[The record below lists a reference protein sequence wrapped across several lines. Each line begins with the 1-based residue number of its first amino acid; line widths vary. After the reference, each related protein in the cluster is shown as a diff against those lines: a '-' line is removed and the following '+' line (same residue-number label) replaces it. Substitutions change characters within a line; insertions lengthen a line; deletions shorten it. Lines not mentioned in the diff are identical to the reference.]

1 MLSLIQYDK
10 SIPKSKTGRGLI
22 MIVVE
27 STVEQPFVS
36 KIETVKVVV
45 FKGATVGEDEE
56 LLIKIVSPTWLVIG
70 VQE

>member
-10 SIPKSKTGRGLI
+10 SNPKSKTGRGLI

-45 FKGATVGEDEE
+45 FKEQ
-56 LLIKIVSPTWLVIG
+56 LLGKMKNC
-70 VQE
+70 